1 MWSRLQ
7 SIVASGGAALAT
19 PRSVARFLC
28 GLSSPQLGRAR
39 LGKEPLFGALAETPF
54 STVLTW
60 TEQHL

>member
-7 SIVASGGAALAT
+7 SIAASGGAALAT

-54 STVLTW
+54 FTVLTW